1 MPDGPMPAPSGPRV
15 SVIVTAWNVA
25 PYIETALQSVLDADL
40 DLPEI
45 IVVDDGSSDETCARV
60 DAVMRRNPDR
70 AIWRPVFLA
79 GNTQG
84 GVGAAANI
92 GLDEAH
98 GDTIVFLDG
107 DDWLDP
113 ALLPRAVHRLQ
124 RSGADMLFTDCQD
137 FLAPEGRMLAYPD
150 ARLWSDAEG
159 APTARALR
167 SSLLKFAP
175 MPWRKVYRRAFL
187 EREKIRFHV
196 GDYFFEDTVHHWD
209 AVLSA
214 RKIAL
219 MHAPLH
225 IHRIGSEGQ
234 TIAGRGR
241 KFLAIF
247 GHHDRIR
254 ESLVRRDAL
263 ADHAPDLAAWLIRH
277 AWWAAERIDAPGLY
291 AFFDAARRRFAVHDP
306 VQLDLALQDARLP
319 PRAAALLATLIEG
332 DRTAFAVMFAQVM
345 LPR

>member
-1 MPDGPMPAPSGPRV
+1 MPDGPMPVPSGPRV

-40 DLPEI
+40 DRPEI
-45 IVVDDGSSDETCARV
+45 IVVDDGSSDETCARI
-60 DAVMRRNPDR
+60 DAVMRRNQGR
-70 AIWRPVFLA
+70 AIWRPVYLA
-79 GNTQG
+79 GNTPG

-98 GDTIVFLDG
+98 GDMVVFLDG
-107 DDWLDP
+107 DDWLTPDVLRR
-113 ALLPRAVHRLQ
+113 ALDRLD
-124 RSGADMLFTDCQD
+124 RSGADMLFSDCLD
-137 FLAPEGRMLAYPD
+137 FLAPEGRMVGYPD
-150 ARLWSDAEG
+150 ARLWAMAEG
-159 APTARALR
+159 APTAQALR
-167 SSLLKFAP
+167 SALLRFAP
-175 MPWRKVYRRAFL
+175 MPWRKIYRRAFL

-209 AVLSA
+209 AVLAA
-214 RKIAL
+214 RKITL
-219 MHAPLH
+219 MRAPLH
-225 IHRIGSEGQ
+225 THRVGSEGQ

-263 ADHAPDLAAWLIRH
+263 AAHEADLAAWLIRH

-291 AFFDAARRRFAVHDP
+291 AFYDTARRRFAVHDP
-306 VQLDLALQDARLP
+306 AQLDLALQDAHLP
-319 PRAAALLATLIEG
+319 PRAAALLAALIQG
-332 DRTAFAVMFAQVM
+332 DRTAFAVMFVQVM